1 MADCE
6 KTGSCCETK
15 PESKGEC
22 GSASPQ
28 DCCPVE
34 LAAQKWSASFCQA
47 MTEVQV
53 DILKEKIKKAWGS
66 EMEKVG
72 DAVLEAMGAQ
82 WHAMLKR
89 AKAHVDLREN
99 IKKVFL
105 SGQK

>member
-1 MADCE
+1 MSDCE

-53 DILKEKIKKAWGS
+53 DILKEKIKKAWGP

-72 DAVLEAMGAQ
+72 DAVLE
-82 WHAMLKR
+82 AMLKR